1 MSFVDCPGCGRKISD
16 LAESCPQCGNQVADT
31 QFNTVPCKE
40 CGVAVLP
47 GSVCG
52 SCGYQSQQPE
62 SFSQQPESFVSTM
75 GTGTGIKGVATAV
88 VNVVAQIC
96 WIVAAIAAPGYL
108 WWFIKGGFE
117 DWGYLVGAPLCGC
130 LSYLGYKTAEK
141 IEERRGS

>member
-1 MSFVDCPGCGRKISD
+1 MSLFDCPGCGRKISD
-16 LAESCPQCGNQVADT
+16 LAKSCPQCGNQVVDT
-31 QFNTVPCKE
+31 QFNTVPCEE

-52 SCGYQSQQPE
+52 SCGYHSQR
-62 SFSQQPESFVSTM
+62 PESFVSTM
-75 GTGTGIKGVATAV
+75 GAGTGIMGVTTAV

-96 WIVAAIAAPGYL
+96 WIFAALAAPGYL

-141 IEERRGS
+141 IEERSGRST